1 MHYIILITTIHVTK
15 YFVICCDEVMTIDN
29 RSRISV
35 HIYPREGFEH
45 ILILLNLEN
54 WLVMAHPITLPNMI
68 MNLLLI
74 YGGLTMKEIN
84 GKLIWFGFYGVT
96 MFTSVRSGVTLQGTF
111 FFEFIKYVSKIQDA
125 IYWLLDKFYN
135 LINFITWLRLL

>member
-1 MHYIILITTIHVTK
+1 
-15 YFVICCDEVMTIDN
+15 MTIN
-29 RSRISV
+29 NQSRVSV
-35 HIYPREGFEH
+35 HIYFMEDFEH

-54 WLVMAHPITLPNMI
+54 WLVMAHPITLPNVI

-96 MFTSVRSGVTLQGTF
+96 MFTSVHSGVTLRGTF
-111 FFEFIKYVSKIQDA
+111 FFEFIKCVSKIQDA
-125 IYWLLDKFYN
+125 IYWLLDKF
-135 LINFITWLRLL
+135 L

>member
-1 MHYIILITTIHVTK
+1 M
-15 YFVICCDEVMTIDN
+15 MTIN
-29 RSRISV
+29 NQSRVSV
-35 HIYPREGFEH
+35 HIFLMEDFEH
-45 ILILLNLEN
+45 ILILLNLEI
-54 WLVMAHPITLPNMI
+54 WLVMAHPITLPNVI

-96 MFTSVRSGVTLQGTF
+96 MFRSVHSGVTLGETF
-111 FFEFIKYVSKIQDA
+111 FFEFIKCLSKIQDD

-135 LINFITWLRLL
+135 LVMFIMKIKL

>member
-1 MHYIILITTIHVTK
+1 M
-15 YFVICCDEVMTIDN
+15 
-29 RSRISV
+29 
-35 HIYPREGFEH
+35 
-45 ILILLNLEN
+45 
-54 WLVMAHPITLPNMI
+54 MAHPTTLSNVI

-96 MFTSVRSGVTLQGTF
+96 MFTSVHSGVTLGGTF
-111 FFEFIKYVSKIQDA
+111 FFEFIKYVNKIQDA

-135 LINFITWLRLL
+135 LIMFIMKIKL